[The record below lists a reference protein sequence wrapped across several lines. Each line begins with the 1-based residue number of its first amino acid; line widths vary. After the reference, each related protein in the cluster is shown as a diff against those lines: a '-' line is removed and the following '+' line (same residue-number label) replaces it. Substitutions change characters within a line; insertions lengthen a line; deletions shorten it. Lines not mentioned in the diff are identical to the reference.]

1 MPDFITKNLS
11 AFITIAIITM
21 GGVVSFTRIES
32 KVSALETRVD
42 KLEES
47 NTDIRD
53 TLNRID
59 KRLSLIL
66 CKMDSSTCLEKP

>member
-11 AFITIAIITM
+11 AFVTIAVLATGGII
-21 GGVVSFTRIES
+21 SFTKIES

-66 CKMDSSTCLEKP
+66 CKMDSSTCLEK

>member
-1 MPDFITKNLS
+1 MPDFISKNLS
-11 AFITIAIITM
+11 AFITIVIISI
-21 GGVVSFTRIES
+21 GGIVSFTKIES

-47 NTDIRD
+47 NSDIRD

-66 CKMDSSTCLEKP
+66 CKMDSSTCLE